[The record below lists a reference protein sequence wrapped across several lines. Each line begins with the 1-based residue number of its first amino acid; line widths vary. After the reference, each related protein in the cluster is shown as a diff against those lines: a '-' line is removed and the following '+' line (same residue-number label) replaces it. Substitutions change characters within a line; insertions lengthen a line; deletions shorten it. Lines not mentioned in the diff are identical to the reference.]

1 MKKNVVKKCLIAV
14 FSALLLVFVI
24 AACGNNAND
33 SITTIT
39 DLTGSA
45 AATSAVGSG
54 SGAQTTAVSPNVT
67 ENGNTSESG
76 TQASGPITTEEPS
89 VTTTTA
95 KPRVTTT
102 TAKPRVTTTTAKP
115 RVTTT
120 TAKPRVTTTTAKPR
134 VTTTTAKPRVTTTTA
149 KPPVT
154 TTAEKPPVTTTVTM
168 PVTTKPSGWGPLK
181 PLT

>member
-1 MKKNVVKKCLIAV
+1 MKNNVVKKCLIAV
-14 FSALLLVFVI
+14 FSALVLVFVI

-39 DLTGSA
+39 DLTKSA
-45 AATSAVGSG
+45 AATSAVGLG

-115 RVTTT
+115 
-120 TAKPRVTTTTAKPR
+120 
-134 VTTTTAKPRVTTTTA
+134 
-149 KPPVT
+149 PVT

>member
-1 MKKNVVKKCLIAV
+1 MKKNVVKKCLITAL
-14 FSALLLVFVI
+14 SAMALVFVI
-24 AACGNNAND
+24 ASCGNKTND

-39 DLTGSA
+39 DLTKSA
-45 AATSAVGSG
+45 GVTSAVGSQ
-54 SGAQTTAVSPNVT
+54 SGAQTTAPSTNVT
-67 ENGNTSESG
+67 GDGKTSDPAARTSE
-76 TQASGPITTEEPS
+76 PITTEEPS

-95 KPRVTTT
+95 KP
-102 TAKPRVTTTTAKP
+102 P
-115 RVTTT
+115 VTTT

-154 TTAEKPPVTTTVTM
+154 TTTVKPSVTTTAEKPPVTTTVTQ

>member
-1 MKKNVVKKCLIAV
+1 MKNNVVKKCLIAV
-14 FSALLLVFVI
+14 FSALILVFVI

-67 ENGNTSESG
+67 DDRNTSDPG
-76 TQASGPITTEEPS
+76 TQASGPTTTE
-89 VTTTTA
+89 
-95 KPRVTTT
+95 KP
-102 TAKPRVTTTTAKP
+102 PVTTTTAKP

-168 PVTTKPSGWGPLK
+168 PVTTTAEKPSVTTTVTIPVTTKPSGWGPLK